1 MRTGFHGD
9 TLTHRGREFEMIDQ
23 PLEAYFELIGSRPD
37 FDSANGR
44 GYAAHW
50 LIEDGWL
57 YLAKL
62 TGRWAR
68 SEPLSMHHM
77 FPFAGTKVY
86 AAWLSG
92 PLRGYR
98 TDRPLP
104 TADSP
109 VQMRYPDIVLRIDN
123 GRLDTASVVHRG
135 APPPRQAIV
144 PVPRMMS
151 AAACARHG
159 AWTEAVV

>member
-1 MRTGFHGD
+1 MRKGFHGD
-9 TLTHRGREFEMIDQ
+9 TLTHGGREFELIDQ

-37 FDSANGR
+37 FDASNGR

-50 LIEDGWL
+50 TIEDGWL
-57 YLAKL
+57 YLARL

-77 FPFAGTKVY
+77 FPFVGTKVF

-92 PLRGYR
+92 SLRGYR

-104 TADSP
+104 AAVLP
-109 VQMRYPDIVLRIDN
+109 AQMRYPDIVLRIEN
-123 GRLDTASVVHRG
+123 GRLDSASIVHRAAG
-135 APPPRQAIV
+135 LARRDDV
-144 PVPRMMS
+144 PVPAMMS
-151 AAACARHG
+151 PASYARHA